1 MIAVIFSLWNYQHGK
16 CVSVYCL
23 FSKLG
28 NFIAIISQIFNI
40 LFSWGG
46 RMKHF
51 WKGQEIENCKGC
63 FIKGSNKTLWEIKAF
78 SFTVFSERKIIDCA
92 DHLPVK
98 HITKKK
104 NDEKPLIPTFQ
115 TSSPN
120 FLFIPPFPPFQS
132 NLFPSPS
139 YEFPLCHRH

>member
-1 MIAVIFSLWNYQHGK
+1 MFFVRLYNEFWHMHKILNHTQKAIKGIISSIYSRQHEWLLLLFLVYEIINMESVCQFTVYLVNWVILLH
-16 CVSVYCL
+16 
-23 FSKLG
+23 
-28 NFIAIISQIFNI
+28 AIISQIFSI

-78 SFTVFSERKIIDCA
+78 SFTVFSERKIIDCV

-98 HITKKK
+98 HITKKMMK
-104 NDEKPLIPTFQ
+104 N
-115 TSSPN
+115 
-120 FLFIPPFPPFQS
+120 
-132 NLFPSPS
+132 
-139 YEFPLCHRH
+139 H

>member
-1 MIAVIFSLWNYQHGK
+1 MFFVRLYNEFWHMHKILNHTQKAIKGIIS
-16 CVSVYCL
+16 SVYSRQHEWLLLL
-23 FSKLG
+23 FLVYEIINMESVCQFTVYLV
-28 NFIAIISQIFNI
+28 NWVILLHAIISQIFSI

-78 SFTVFSERKIIDCA
+78 SFTVFSERKIIDCV

-98 HITKKK
+98 HITKKMMK
-104 NDEKPLIPTFQ
+104 N
-115 TSSPN
+115 
-120 FLFIPPFPPFQS
+120 
-132 NLFPSPS
+132 
-139 YEFPLCHRH
+139 H